1 MIYVTHHFDEISSDL
16 FDHCMLLR
24 DGSIFQKGAIEDI
37 FQSDVISRFLG
48 KNVDVARKED
58 GYYAL
63 TFLE

>member
-1 MIYVTHHFDEISSDL
+1 MKF
-16 FDHCMLLR
+16 LLTYLT
-24 DGSIFQKGAIEDI
+24 IACCYAMVVFFKKGAIEDI